1 MESLNMN
8 NLILLSLVALI
19 TACNTSKQHSSHDD
33 ENMDVVT
40 LSKNM
45 EGAMTKQTDTS
56 PVAPA
61 AAFNWQ
67 KYFRGTPNAKERPML
82 QQSLQQLSS
91 AKTFEELMKRAR
103 NESALGLVAS
113 AESSYRQALRK
124 DGKNIDAML
133 ELAAILQK
141 QKRPSQAL
149 DVLAEA
155 KTILTAQERPNQDQV
170 FKYRYTLAMTYLQVG
185 DRNKAHSILSDLVGT
200 DRTFLP
206 GYAALAFSYLK
217 DGKDSVAKFIVDQA
231 MDRGGEHPALYNIL
245 GILQERQSKPAVAK
259 DFYNRA
265 LTMNEFFA
273 PALVNRA
280 NLYLVSGEVS
290 MAENDYKKALDAE
303 PSNTDAM
310 IGLGVVY
317 RQSGRFTAAK
327 DTLERALDL
336 EADNPQARFNLAI
349 LMRENLKD
357 EGLALRYFSEVVQSE
372 RANQSLRTMAKS
384 AIEEIRS
391 L

>member
-1 MESLNMN
+1 MKTVVIISLVTSLSACSTTKSPPKETDESL
-8 NLILLSLVALI
+8 
-19 TACNTSKQHSSHDD
+19 
-33 ENMDVVT
+33 DVVT
-40 LSKNM
+40 LSNSM
-45 EGAMTKQTDTS
+45 ENSSPKQGDAGTVS
-56 PVAPA
+56 PA

-67 KYFRGTPNAKERPML
+67 KFFKGTPSAKERPLL
-82 QQSLQQLSS
+82 QQSLRQLSS
-91 AKTFEELMKRAR
+91 AKTFDELLKRAR
-103 NESALGLVAS
+103 GESALGFLS
-113 AESSYRQALRK
+113 AAEASYRQSLRT
-124 DGKNIDAML
+124 DGKNIDALL

-141 QKRPSQAL
+141 QKRPTQAL
-149 DVLAEA
+149 DVLSEA
-155 KTILTAQERPNQDQV
+155 KISLTAQERPEQDLV
-170 FKYRYTLAMTYLQVG
+170 FKYRYTLAMTYLQIG
-185 DRNKAHSILSDLVGT
+185 DRNKAHAILSDLVGK

-217 DGKDSVAKFIVDQA
+217 DGKDGVAKFIVDQA

-245 GILQERQSKPAVAK
+245 GVLQERQGKSGVAK

-265 LTMNEFFA
+265 LGMSEFFA
-273 PALVNRA
+273 PALINRA
-280 NLYLVSGEVS
+280 NLYVVSGEMT
-290 MAENDYKKALDAE
+290 MAESDYKKALEAE

-317 RQSGRFTAAK
+317 RQSGRYNLAK

-372 RANQSLRTMAKS
+372 RANQSLRTIAKS

>member
-1 MESLNMN
+1 MT
-8 NLILLSLVALI
+8 
-19 TACNTSKQHSSHDD
+19 TACSTRKSSSGAGED
-33 ENMDVVT
+33 NMDVVS
-40 LSKNM
+40 LSQNM
-45 EGAMTKQTDTS
+45 QGTPSQSSDAA
-56 PVAPA
+56 PIPPA
-61 AAFNWQ
+61 APFNWQ
-67 KYFRGTPNAKERPML
+67 KFFKGAPSSKERPLL
-82 QQSLQQLSS
+82 QQSLQQLSNAS
-91 AKTFEELMKRAR
+91 SFDELLKRAR
-103 NESALGLVAS
+103 NESALGLMAAS
-113 AESSYRQALRK
+113 ESSYRQALRK
-124 DGKNIDAML
+124 DGKSVDALL
-133 ELAAILQK
+133 ELAAVLQK
-141 QKRPSQAL
+141 QKRTSAAL

-155 KTILTAQERPNQDQV
+155 RVNLTSQERPDQDRL
-170 FKYRYTLAMTYLQVG
+170 FKYRYTLAMTYLQSG
-185 DRNKAHSILSDLVGT
+185 DRAKAHTILSDLIGKDT
-200 DRTFLP
+200 TFLP

-245 GILQERQSKPAVAK
+245 GVLQERQGKSAIAK

-265 LTMNEFFA
+265 LNMSEFFA
-273 PALVNRA
+273 PALINRA
-280 NLYLVSGEVS
+280 NLYLTSGELS

-310 IGLGVVY
+310 IGLSVVY
-317 RQSGRFTAAK
+317 RQTGRFNNAK

-336 EADNPQARFNLAI
+336 DADNPQARFNLAI

-357 EGLALRYFSEVVQSE
+357 EGLALRYFSEVMQSD